1 MNFSGAVRCG
11 YQEMDTSLASQS
23 PDTSDAKPSFRKPSN
38 DASHRKY
45 RRHSPVSGSSSASSS
60 GGLKRDRSMSP
71 NASQGG
77 GAKTADSS
85 KRSRR
90 IDGGRDSF
98 RDYDRVHGRRGP
110 DDARETNERLSYSRS
125 RDYHSRSDDYSYNR
139 RHGGSDDRDYQRYSY
154 SGRDSRSGIRSEY
167 SKRDGDYDKLSRDD
181 RWTAERA
188 YREKGVDEG
197 SRKRKEMEKDGDKDN
212 GSKDR
217 YKNMDREICIERPKV
232 GSRHSKVDLDME
244 QERSKDKDGISDLP
258 RDRDGSRDRS
268 RNRDDN
274 REHSRDLGGNKIEQ
288 KRSRDEVR
296 GRDKDSFGGRDES
309 RSRAIEKYK
318 SGEKDSESYK
328 DEKVQHRKRED
339 LRERDRHK
347 EKHARESERHSK
359 SESRGSGFY
368 RDRDEKKE
376 RDRYQDDAGNARKG
390 QQSERLSEQISRNA
404 RERMQQN
411 DLSDRD
417 SKRHHSGSEGQ
428 LEGKATPSVD
438 DTKTAKSKD
447 TIMVPEAQGTS
458 EPSNSTA
465 TEAEVA
471 HDLNAAKIAAMKAA
485 ELVNKNLGVSGYM
498 SADQKKRLLWGSK
511 KATAVE
517 ESGSNQWNMAHF
529 TDPDR
534 QEKFNKLM
542 GVKGESKTEPKAG
555 DKNGGLLAPEKQI
568 ELQQDLEKQYTAGL
582 RRRDGRTVG
591 LGL

>member
-1 MNFSGAVRCG
+1 
-11 YQEMDTSLASQS
+11 MDKSLASQS

-45 RRHSPVSGSSSASSS
+45 RRHSPVSGSSSPSSS

-71 NASQGG
+71 NASRGE

-85 KRSRR
+85 KRARR
-90 IDGGRDSF
+90 NDGGRDSF

-110 DDARETNERLSYSRS
+110 DAREMTERHSYNRS
-125 RDYHSRSDDYSYNR
+125 RDYHSRSDDYSHNH
-139 RHGGSDDRDYQRYSY
+139 RHGGVDDRDYHRYSSY
-154 SGRDSRSGIRSEY
+154 SGRDSRNNKRSEY

-181 RWTAERA
+181 RWTAERGS
-188 YREKGVDEG
+188 REKGVDEG
-197 SRKRKEMEKDGDKDN
+197 SRKRKELEKDRDKDN
-212 GSKDR
+212 GSKDH
-217 YKNMDREICIERPKV
+217 YKHMDREICIERPKV
-232 GSRHSKVDLDME
+232 GTRHSNADLDME
-244 QERSKDKDGISDLP
+244 QERSRDKDGTSDLG
-258 RDRDGSRDRS
+258 RDRDGSRDRI
-268 RNRDDN
+268 RNQDDN
-274 REHSRDLGGNKIEQ
+274 KETSRDLGDNKLGQ
-288 KRSRDEVR
+288 KRSHDEVR
-296 GRDKDSFGGRDES
+296 GRDKDGVGDRDES
-309 RSRAIEKYK
+309 RSRARDKYK

-339 LRERDRHK
+339 LREHDRHK
-347 EKHARESERHSK
+347 EKHVRESERHSK
-359 SESRGSGFY
+359 NESRSSRVY

-376 RDRYQDDAGNARKG
+376 RDRYQDDGGSARKG
-390 QQSERLSEQISRNA
+390 QESEHLSEKISRNA
-404 RERMQQN
+404 RDGKRQSN
-411 DLSDRD
+411 LSDRD
-417 SKRHHSGSEGQ
+417 GRRHSPSSDDAGQ
-428 LEGKATPSVD
+428 LQGKAIPSVD
-438 DTKTAKSKD
+438 DMKSAEN
-447 TIMVPEAQGTS
+447 TNMVSEAQGLA
-458 EPSNSTA
+458 EPSGSSA

-471 HDLNAAKIAAMKAA
+471 HDLNVAKLAAMKAA

-517 ESGSNQWNMAHF
+517 ESGNNQWNMAHF
-529 TDPDR
+529 SDPDR

-542 GVKGESKTEPKAG
+542 GVKGESKAELKAG

>member
-1 MNFSGAVRCG
+1 
-11 YQEMDTSLASQS
+11 MDTSLASQS

-45 RRHSPVSGSSSASSS
+45 RRHSPVSGSSSPSSS

-71 NASQGG
+71 NASHGQ

-85 KRSRR
+85 KRARR
-90 IDGGRDSF
+90 NDGGRDSF

-110 DDARETNERLSYSRS
+110 DAREMTERHSYSRS

-139 RHGGSDDRDYQRYSY
+139 RHGGADDRDYHRYSSY

-181 RWTAERA
+181 RWTAERGS
-188 YREKGVDEG
+188 REKGVDDG
-197 SRKRKEMEKDGDKDN
+197 SRKRKELEKERDNDN
-212 GSKDR
+212 GSKDH
-217 YKNMDREICIERPKV
+217 YKNMDREKCTERPKV
-232 GSRHSKVDLDME
+232 GTRHSNADLDME
-244 QERSKDKDGISDLP
+244 QERSRDKDGTSDLG

-268 RNRDDN
+268 RNQDDN
-274 REHSRDLGGNKIEQ
+274 REHSRDLGGNKLEP
-288 KRSRDEVR
+288 KRSHDDVR
-296 GRDKDSFGGRDES
+296 VRDKDGVGDHNES
-309 RSRAIEKYK
+309 RSRVRDKYK

-328 DEKVQHRKRED
+328 DEKVQRRKRED
-339 LRERDRHK
+339 LREHDRHK

-359 SESRGSGFY
+359 SESKGSGLY

-376 RDRYQDDAGNARKG
+376 RDRYQDGGGNARKG
-390 QQSERLSEQISRNA
+390 QESEQISRSA
-404 RERMQQN
+404 REGKHQS

-417 SKRHHSGSEGQ
+417 SRRHRPVSEDAGQ
-428 LEGKATPSVD
+428 LQGKAIPSVD
-438 DTKTAKSKD
+438 DTKSSKN
-447 TIMVPEAQGTS
+447 TNMVPEAQGLS
-458 EPSNSTA
+458 EPSSSSA

-471 HDLNAAKIAAMKAA
+471 HDLNVAKLAAMKAA

-517 ESGSNQWNMAHF
+517 EQSGNNQWNMAHF
-529 TDPDR
+529 ADPDR

-542 GVKGESKTEPKAG
+542 GVKGESKAEPKAG